1 VPPPHLIFDTQVLVM
16 VDWPEKDLINWVKY
30 RIRAFEVAR
39 ENEKKGIGS
48 EPPDHPLSEME
59 LKIWLSSRDDKKSLS
74 EIAHGQYPKD
84 WAEGKGKRSN
94 QLAISRI
101 RRSIQKVEKYLDRGK
116 PDFGYSK
123 KERKQ
128 IAEVIKKVLGH

>member
-1 VPPPHLIFDTQVLVM
+1 M

-30 RIRAFEVAR
+30 RVRAFELAR
-39 ENEKKGIGS
+39 ENEKTGIAS
-48 EPPDHPLSEME
+48 EEPDHPLSEME
-59 LKIWLSSRDDKKSLS
+59 LKIWLASQEDKKSLS
-74 EIAHGQYPKD
+74 AIAREQYSKD
-84 WAEGKGKRSN
+84 WIEGKGKRSN

-101 RRSIQKVEKYLDRGK
+101 RRSIRKVEKYLDRGK

-128 IAEVIKKVLGH
+128 LNEAIKKALGH